1 MHGILLRGK
10 VPVGQQKATTCS
22 LSATAR
28 RTTLVRT
35 CRNEER
41 RANMNL
47 TNNFKWRISSSDLEE
62 VDPMTGEII
71 SGSSLASRASKTV
84 TTGTGYTWAFREEGT
99 GSSDRLPIVCLH
111 GLGSCS
117 FTYRRTVNLLAQD
130 GFRAIALDWIGH
142 GQSSVP
148 PATQF
153 GYSSEEYIS
162 ELGKAIDSLNLGDS
176 FALVVHGY
184 VLGQIGMLY
193 AARHPDK
200 VKKLVCLNVPLGLK
214 SKLRPELAAYKAP
227 LAFMR
232 PKEDSI
238 FDGRYYNA
246 AGGPYAL
253 SASDADAYNT
263 AYEESPAASAA
274 IYHTMDKLDWKE
286 LLEQVNEAFYTW
298 TNPALLIHGSSDTF
312 LDLGLTLDWLESKRT
327 CMKMSTGIEAKLGH
341 VPQEDYPEAIH
352 PAIRDFMLE

>member
-1 MHGILLRGK
+1 M
-10 VPVGQQKATTCS
+10 GQQAVTS
-22 LSATAR
+22 GLSATAR

-35 CRNEER
+35 SPTEER
-41 RANMNL
+41 RYDRN
-47 TNNFKWRISSSDLEE
+47 TIDFKWRISSSDLEE

-71 SGSSLASRASKTV
+71 SGSSLASRASKSV
-84 TTGTGYTWAFREEGT
+84 TTENGFIWAFREEGT

-117 FTYRRTVNLLAQD
+117 FTYRRTINLLGQD

-153 GYSSEEYIS
+153 GYSREEYIY
-162 ELGKAIDSLNLGDS
+162 ELEKAIDSLDLGES
-176 FALVVHGY
+176 FALILHGY

-193 AARHPDK
+193 AARHPDR
-200 VKKLVCLNVPLGLK
+200 VKKLVCLNLPLGLK

-253 SASDADAYNT
+253 SASDADAYNA
-263 AYEESPAASAA
+263 AYEESPEASAA

-286 LLEQVNEAFYTW
+286 LLGEVNEAFYTW
-298 TNPALLIHGSSDTF
+298 KNPALLIHGTSDTF
-312 LDLGLTLDWLESKRT
+312 LDLNLTLDWLESKRT
-327 CMKMSTGIEAKLGH
+327 CMRMATGIEAKLGH

>member
-1 MHGILLRGK
+1 MQGIVLRGK
-10 VPVGQQKATTCS
+10 VPVGQQVVAS
-22 LSATAR
+22 GLRATAR
-28 RTTLVRT
+28 RTMLVRT
-35 CRNEER
+35 SRTEER
-41 RANMNL
+41 WGNRDL
-47 TNNFKWRISSSDLEE
+47 IKKSKWRISSSDLEE

-71 SGSSLASRASKTV
+71 SGSSLASRASKSV
-84 TTGTGYTWAFREEGT
+84 TTENGFTWAFREEGT
-99 GSSDRLPIVCLH
+99 GSSDRLPIVCIH

-117 FTYRRTVNLLAQD
+117 YTYRRTTNLLGKD

-176 FALVVHGY
+176 FALIVHGY
-184 VLGQIGMLY
+184 VLGQLGMLY

-200 VKKLVCLNVPLGLK
+200 VKKLVCLNLPLGLK

-238 FDGRYYNA
+238 FDG
-246 AGGPYAL
+246 GPYAL
-253 SASDADAYNT
+253 SASDADAYNA

-274 IYHTMDKLDWKE
+274 IYHTMDNLDWKE
-286 LLEQVNEAFYTW
+286 LLGEVNEAFYSW
-298 TNPALLIHGSSDTF
+298 KNPTLLIHGTSDTF
-312 LDLGLTLDWLESKRT
+312 LDLSLTLDWLESKRT
-327 CMKMSTGIEAKLGH
+327 CIRMETGIEAKLGH

-352 PAIRDFMLE
+352 PAIRDFMIE